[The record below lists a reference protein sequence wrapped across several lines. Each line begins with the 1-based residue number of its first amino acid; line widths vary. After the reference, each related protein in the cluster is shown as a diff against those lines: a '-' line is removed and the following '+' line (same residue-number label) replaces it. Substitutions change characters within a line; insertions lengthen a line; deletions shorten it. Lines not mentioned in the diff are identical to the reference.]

1 MTKLII
7 ATDKETLETIAATFP
22 TQKELIA
29 ATSVYYN
36 TTSPLGDVEKEK
48 EVSSITLVVTSKDIN
63 YHLTKEAMDQLAAL
77 YVDNKELLS
86 VLDKAQKTKTVP
98 VGKAANGSGCAYM
111 GRDPN

>member
-1 MTKLII
+1 MISLLVSFSTIHYQGKIMSKLII

-48 EVSSITLVVTSKDIN
+48 EVSSITLVVTSKDTN
-63 YHLTKEAMDQLAAL
+63 YHLTNEALMAI
-77 YVDNKELLS
+77 LS
-86 VLDKAQKTKTVP
+86 NWHLTKRQINHT
-98 VGKAANGSGCAYM
+98 
-111 GRDPN
+111 R